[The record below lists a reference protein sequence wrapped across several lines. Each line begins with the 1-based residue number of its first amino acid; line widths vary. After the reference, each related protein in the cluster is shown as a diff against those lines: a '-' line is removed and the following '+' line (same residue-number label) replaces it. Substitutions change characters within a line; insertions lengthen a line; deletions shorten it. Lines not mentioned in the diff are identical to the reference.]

1 MSRLR
6 FVIVIIYLS
15 SKNVAALSALVPD
28 ERTSKLE
35 AWDDEDPNI
44 PQESYRLNSIV
55 PVVKCPA
62 GTFRGSLEYTRGGK
76 RYFLFQSIPYA
87 EPPRRFEP
95 AILKAPMKDEYD
107 ATTEPPVCPQIPLG
121 ATDFAGQEDCLY
133 LSVSKP
139 DETQCRRQLANGK
152 LLPVLFWIHQGAYIN
167 SNGSFY
173 KGTYLLDDCVVLVT
187 FNYRLGALGFLTT
200 EDNVIPGNL

>member
-15 SKNVAALSALVPD
+15 SKYVATLSALVPD

-35 AWDDEDPNI
+35 AWGDEDPNI
-44 PQESYRLNSIV
+44 PEESYRLNSIV

-87 EPPRRFEP
+87 EPPRRFEV
-95 AILKAPMKDEYD
+95 I
-107 ATTEPPVCPQIPLG
+107 
-121 ATDFAGQEDCLY
+121 
-133 LSVSKP
+133 
-139 DETQCRRQLANGK
+139 
-152 LLPVLFWIHQGAYIN
+152 
-167 SNGSFY
+167 GS
-173 KGTYLLDDCVVLVT
+173 
-187 FNYRLGALGFLTT
+187 
-200 EDNVIPGNL
+200 